1 MEFISGI
8 SKKEYVSIKELAQG
22 SCDGKTVR
30 MEGMVHAV
38 RDMGDVRFVILRKAE
53 GLVQCVYEEK
63 TAGFAL
69 GELKDE
75 SAVRVARLLRAQL
88 QLLCTLVLYA
98 HPYPCRHDR
107 ERAGGP
113 GC

>member
-8 SKKEYVSIKELAQG
+8 SKKEYASIKELAQG

-53 GLVQCVYEEK
+53 GLV
-63 TAGFAL
+63 
-69 GELKDE
+69 
-75 SAVRVARLLRAQL
+75 
-88 QLLCTLVLYA
+88 
-98 HPYPCRHDR
+98 
-107 ERAGGP
+107 
-113 GC
+113 